1 MGDIGKNDA
10 NLVGTQQDPCT
21 AAWNSLMTTKA
32 LFTHPRSQAALLLGP
47 ALMIYVVFAIWPM
60 IDGQFSRDDGQL
72 NSVIVMTVLP
82 ATLVYLIFQ
91 CYFVSGLTSGAVK
104 G

>member
-1 MGDIGKNDA
+1 MYGGMELSHDDKSPFYPPA
-10 NLVGTQQDPCT
+10 QP
-21 AAWNSLMTTKA
+21 S
-32 LFTHPRSQAALLLGP
+32 GP
-47 ALMIYVVFAIWPM
+47 AARPGSHDVVFAIWPM

-72 NSVIVMTVLP
+72 NSVIVIVMTVLP